1 MVRPTLAYSPLDMTN
16 TLDQHIA
23 VYPAGHETLRRMAD
37 VDRYN
42 SWIYDLIEPYIGR
55 SIVEVG
61 CGIGNMTGYF
71 LRAER
76 LLAFDL
82 LPESVEWVRARYG
95 DRPNLVVRQGDLC
108 DADFVARSAEKAF
121 DTVVSINMLEHVKD
135 DKKGLSHMHRLL
147 MKGGYLLL
155 FVPAGSYLYG
165 SLDRALGH
173 YRRYDRRGLAAAVRR
188 AGFTIERLHYV
199 NALGV
204 AGWLINSRILR
215 RTLLPKGQ
223 LGLFN
228 RIAPLLQKMESRV
241 KPPFGQSLL
250 CLARKNGSP
259 GR

>member
-1 MVRPTLAYSPLDMTN
+1 MTLTSEK
-16 TLDQHIA
+16 HIA
-23 VYPAGHETLRRMAD
+23 LYPAGHETLRRMAD

-42 SWIYDLIEPYIGR
+42 SWIYDLIEPFLGR
-55 SIVEVG
+55 RIVEVG

-82 LPESVEWVRARYG
+82 LRESVEWVQARYG
-95 DRPNLVVRQGDLC
+95 DRPNLVVHEGDLC
-108 DADFVARSAEKAF
+108 DPGFIARSGEESF
-121 DTVVSINMLEHVKD
+121 DTVVSINMLEHVKE
-135 DKKGLSHMHRLL
+135 DKKGLAHMNRLL
-147 MKGGYLLL
+147 VEGGYLLL

-173 YRRYDRRGLAAAVRR
+173 YRRYDRRGLAAAVRG
-188 AGFTIERLHYV
+188 AGFTIAKLHYV

-204 AGWLINSRILR
+204 AGWYLNSRLLR
-215 RTLLPKGQ
+215 KTLLPKGQ

-228 RIAPLLQKMESRV
+228 RVAPLLQTIESRI

-250 CLARKNGSP
+250 CVARKMDRHGARALRA